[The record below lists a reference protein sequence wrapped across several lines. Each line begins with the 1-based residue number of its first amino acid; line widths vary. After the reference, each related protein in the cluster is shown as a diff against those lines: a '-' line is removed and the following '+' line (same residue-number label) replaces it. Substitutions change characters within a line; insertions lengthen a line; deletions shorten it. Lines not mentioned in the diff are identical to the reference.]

1 MKVRVAM
8 SEAVLEDINGR
19 CNCLAARQASRYL
32 TAAYDQALSLA
43 NLRATQFSILHK
55 LTWDGPV
62 TIGELAA
69 AMAMDRTTLSS
80 NLKPLERDGL
90 IAMTPG
96 QDRRVKQVVV
106 TPAGVSQYDIAFP
119 LWLAVQKEFEG
130 QYGQK
135 RAETLRDSLRKVL
148 RSGFS
153 PWAENETTPQG

>member
-1 MKVRVAM
+1 MEAQVGISK
-8 SEAVLEDINGR
+8 AVLDDINGR

-90 IAMTPG
+90 IAMVPG
-96 QDRRVKQVVV
+96 RDRRVKKVMV
-106 TPAGVSQYDIAFP
+106 TAAGVSQYDMAFP
-119 LWLAVQKEFEG
+119 LWLAVQKEFEDQFG
-130 QYGQK
+130 RK

-153 PWAENETTPQG
+153 PWAEDQTTP